1 MADHFYIERMAA
13 PHNEEGPA
21 EDEFAQLA
29 IPKEHK
35 QLILALVRS
44 HSRGKLATP
53 GKAVDIRPEM
63 DLVRGKGKGLIILL
77 HGVPGV
83 GKTSTA
89 ESIASFTK
97 RPLYPITCGD
107 LGETAREVEE
117 SLEAHFTLAH
127 RWGCILLLDE
137 ADVFL
142 AKRERGDIKRN
153 ALVSVFLRVLEYYP
167 GILFLTTN
175 RVGSFDE
182 AFKSRIHIALY
193 YPPLSRDFTLQVWSS
208 CLAQIERQNPQREAP
223 VKFDRGKLLEFAE
236 EQYNSDTPWN
246 GRQIRNAFQTAI
258 ALADYERAEKRR
270 IVRFDSSP
278 VPEKV
283 CKGTVGQEPL

>member
-1 MADHFYIERMAA
+1 LAGYFYLDKMTA
-13 PHNEEGPA
+13 PYKEVGPG
-21 EDEFAQLA
+21 EDEFAQLS

-53 GKAVDIRPEM
+53 GRAVDIRPEM

-97 RPLYPITCGD
+97 RPLYSITCGD

-137 ADVFL
+137 VDVFL

-153 ALVSVFLRVLEYYP
+153 ALVSGGCHFCYMYYRVSPPASTGAKYNPFLQSFSVFSN
-167 GILFLTTN
+167 TT
-175 RVGSFDE
+175 
-182 AFKSRIHIALY
+182 
-193 YPPLSRDFTLQVWSS
+193 
-208 CLAQIERQNPQREAP
+208 
-223 VKFDRGKLLEFAE
+223 RGFF
-236 EQYNSDTPWN
+236 S
-246 GRQIRNAFQTAI
+246 
-258 ALADYERAEKRR
+258 
-270 IVRFDSSP
+270 
-278 VPEKV
+278 
-283 CKGTVGQEPL
+283 